1 MNNMTVALK
10 IIGMSLIMLCT
21 TSIGISLART
31 LTGRVEELE
40 NAIAILNGIESELS
54 YSMAPP
60 DEIIGRLEERESM
73 SGAAYLPCCAS
84 LCRQGI
90 PFPEAWKRAVKEN
103 RGLLVSPD
111 IAVLAGLSDTLG
123 QCDLNGQL
131 ASISHAKTL
140 LQIQANNARVRC
152 ASHARLY
159 RTMGLLT
166 GAFLVVIFL

>member
-1 MNNMTVALK
+1 MKNMTVVLK
-10 IIGMSLIMLCT
+10 VVGMALIMLCT
-21 TSIGISLART
+21 TSIGITLART
-31 LTGRVEELE
+31 LTGRVDEIED
-40 NAIAILNGIESELS
+40 AIAVLSGMESELS
-54 YSMAPP
+54 YSMASPGV
-60 DEIIGRLEERESM
+60 IIGRLEERESM

-103 RGLLVSPD
+103 HGLLLSPD
-111 IAVLAGLSDTLG
+111 VAILTGLSDTLG

-131 ASISHAKTL
+131 ASISHAKAL
-140 LQIQANNARVRC
+140 LQIQADNARVRS
-152 ASHARLY
+152 ASHAKLY